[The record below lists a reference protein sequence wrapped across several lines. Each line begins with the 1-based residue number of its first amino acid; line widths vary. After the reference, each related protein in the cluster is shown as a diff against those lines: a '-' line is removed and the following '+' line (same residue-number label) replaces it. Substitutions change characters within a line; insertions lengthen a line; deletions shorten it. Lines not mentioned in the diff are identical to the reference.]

1 MLRVP
6 RRHPVLRIGARFL
19 RLCWAGHARRLTCA
33 VVAQRSPPRSSPSRH
48 LLSGGATLLSA
59 LPGLAPTFLV
69 VALLGCVLVPLPT
82 PLVDLL
88 LSVSLAGAV
97 LLLVASLGVR
107 RSADFLSFPTLLLLV
122 TLYRLALNVST
133 TRLILSQADA
143 GRVVDA
149 FASIVVRDDLVVGGV
164 MFGILS
170 VIQYLVIARG
180 AERVAEVAA
189 RFALDGLPGHQ
200 QAIEAD
206 LRAGLCSPAEAGRR
220 RAELVERSSF
230 YGAMDGAI
238 RFVKGDAIAG
248 LVITAINLAGGVA
261 IGVGRMGYDWLGALE
276 LYGRLTIGDGLLSQI
291 PALLV
296 SLAAGVL
303 VSRIDRGGP
312 ERHGLR
318 WLDPA
323 MLLVPATMLFA
334 LSLVPGMP
342 ALAFATTGTA
352 LLSGALLLAARGARD
367 RPARPEG
374 PATIAVCLH
383 PSSTDDPRG
392 LERALAELDARCHA
406 ALGIEVPPLR
416 LALDP
421 TAPARRWEL
430 RLGPR
435 LLARGE
441 LPARASID
449 GVVLAA
455 FRTVMD
461 HAPSLVD
468 LQGLEDDLERLRAS
482 HPVLVRRALAAVEPA
497 DLLVIVRAFLR
508 ERLPRPPLPAILA
521 VVAEDRRFLDAGE
534 RPRFAE
540 LAREQLAA
548 HWVVDVLDGLARLGA
563 ARWVRLTP
571 DAEEVLDE
579 HAVQGQAGTAL
590 RMPAAERARWIDA
603 LREVDVGAA
612 PAPTAPSPSMSTI
625 ARLGPSGSGPVVLLT
640 SPRGRAAAAALV
652 CGTVPHVPVLS
663 TAELERAGVEAPADV
678 RWLDPP

>member
-1 MLRVP
+1 VAQSKRPGSIPRGRPVP
-6 RRHPVLRIGARFL
+6 E
-19 RLCWAGHARRLTCA
+19 RRLTA
-33 VVAQRSPPRSSPSRH
+33 PHGLPRH
-48 LLSGGATLLSA
+48 LLSGGTTLLGA

-88 LSVSLAGAV
+88 LSVSLAGAM

-107 RSADFLSFPTLLLLV
+107 RSVDFLGFPALLLLV

-164 MFGILS
+164 MFAILS
-170 VIQYLVIARG
+170 VIQYFVIARG

-206 LRAGLCSPAEAGRR
+206 LRAGLCSPAEAARR

-248 LVITAINLAGGVA
+248 LAITAINLAGGMT
-261 IGVGRMGYDWLGALE
+261 IGVGRLGYGWQDALA
-276 LYGRLTIGDGLLSQI
+276 LYGRLTIGDGLLTQI

-303 VSRIDRGGP
+303 VSRVDEDRPSRG
-312 ERHGLR
+312 GLR

-323 MLLVPATMLFA
+323 MLLVPATMLIA
-334 LSLVPGMP
+334 LAFVPGMP
-342 ALAFATTGTA
+342 SLAFATTATA
-352 LLSGALLLAARGARD
+352 LLTGALLLAARAAK
-367 RPARPEG
+367 ARPSRPPG
-374 PATIAVCLH
+374 PALMVVRLH
-383 PSSTDDPRG
+383 PSAIHDARG
-392 LERALAELDARCHA
+392 LERALAELGARCHV

-416 LALDP
+416 LALDAASP
-421 TAPARRWEL
+421 PRRWEL

-435 LLARGE
+435 LLTRGE
-441 LPARASID
+441 LD
-449 GVVLAA
+449 GRVTVDVVLLAV
-455 FRTVMD
+455 FRAVMD

-468 LQGLEDDLERLRAS
+468 LQSLEDDLEQLRAT
-482 HPVLVRRALAAVEPA
+482 HPVLVRRALEAVEPA
-497 DLLVIVRAFLR
+497 DILVIVRSFLR
-508 ERLPRPPLPAILA
+508 ERLPRPPLPAILG
-521 VVAEDRRFLDAGE
+521 VVAEDRRFREATE
-534 RPRFAE
+534 RPRFAA

-548 HWVVDVLDGLARLGA
+548 YWVTDVLDNLGRLGR
-563 ARWVRLTP
+563 ARWIRLTP
-571 DAEEVLDE
+571 DAEEELGE
-579 HAVQGQAGTAL
+579 HLVQGLGGLEL
-590 RMPAAERARWIDA
+590 RMPAAERARWLDA
-603 LREVDVGAA
+603 LRASAEDE
-612 PAPTAPSPSMSTI
+612 PAEPVPAPSMSTI
-625 ARLGPSGSGPVVLLT
+625 ARLGPSGAGPRVLLT
-640 SPRGRAAAAALV
+640 TPRARPAAAALV
-652 CGTVPHVPVLS
+652 AGAVPHVPVLA
-663 TAELERAGVEAPADV
+663 TTELERAGVEPPSTV
-678 RWLDPP
+678 CWLDPP

>member
-1 MLRVP
+1 MAQSKP
-6 RRHPVLRIGARFL
+6 E
-19 RLCWAGHARRLTCA
+19 RRLGA
-33 VVAQRSPPRSSPSRH
+33 SRGLPRH
-48 LLSGGATLLSA
+48 LLSGGTSLLGA

-88 LSVSLAGAV
+88 LSLSLAGAV

-107 RSADFLSFPTLLLLV
+107 RSADFLSFPALLLLV

-149 FASIVVRDDLVVGGV
+149 FASIVVRGDLVVGGV
-164 MFGILS
+164 MFAIIS

-206 LRAGLCSPAEAGRR
+206 LRAGLLSPAEAARR

-248 LVITAINLAGGVA
+248 LAITAINLAGGVA
-261 IGVGRMGYDWLGALE
+261 IGVGRMDQSLPQALE
-276 LYGRLTIGDGLLSQI
+276 LYGRLTIGDGLLAQI

-303 VSRIDRGGP
+303 VSRVDDGGP
-312 ERHGLR
+312 ARGTFR

-323 MLLVPATMLFA
+323 MLLPPATMLLLLA
-334 LSLVPGMP
+334 LVPGMP
-342 ALAFATTGTA
+342 SLAFATTATA
-352 LLSGALLLAARGARD
+352 LVSGALLLATRLAHA

-374 PATIAVCLH
+374 PPSMRVRLH
-383 PSSTDDPRG
+383 PSATDDPRG
-392 LERALAELDARCHA
+392 LERALAELGARCHV
-406 ALGIEVPPLR
+406 ALGMKTPPLR
-416 LALDP
+416 LDLDP
-421 TAPARRWEL
+421 TVSPRRWEL

-435 LLARGE
+435 LLLRQE
-441 LPARASID
+441 LEQRATTEA
-449 GVVLAA
+449 VLLAV
-455 FRTVMD
+455 FRAVMD

-468 LQGLEDDLERLRAS
+468 LQSLEDDVEQLRAT
-482 HPVLVRRALAAVEPA
+482 HPVLVRRALEAMEPS
-497 DLLVIVRAFLR
+497 DLLAIVRAFLR
-508 ERLPRPPLPAILA
+508 ERLPRPPLTAILS
-521 VVAEDRRFLDAGE
+521 VVAEDRRFREPGE

-548 HWVVDVLDGLARLGA
+548 HWVTDVLDGLSRLGRV
-563 ARWVRLTP
+563 RWVRLSP
-571 DAEEVLDE
+571 DAEEALAE
-579 HAVQGQAGTAL
+579 HVVQGQAGLEL
-590 RMPAAERARWIDA
+590 RMPAAERTRWLDA
-603 LREVDVGAA
+603 LLTT
-612 PAPTAPSPSMSTI
+612 PAPSVTGEPSEPAEPLPTPSMSTV
-625 ARLGPSGSGPVVLLT
+625 ARLGPHGPGPVVLLA
-640 SPRGRAAAAALV
+640 SPRARLAAAALV
-652 CGTVPHVPVLS
+652 AAAVPHVPVLS
-663 TAELERAGVEAPADV
+663 TRELERTGLPLPARA

>member
-1 MLRVP
+1 M
-6 RRHPVLRIGARFL
+6 
-19 RLCWAGHARRLTCA
+19 
-33 VVAQRSPPRSSPSRH
+33 AQSKRPGSIFPRH
-48 LLSGGATLLSA
+48 LLSGGTTLIGA

-69 VALLGCVLVPLPT
+69 VALLACVLVPLPT

-88 LSVSLAGAV
+88 LSVSLAGSV

-122 TLYRLALNVST
+122 TLYRLAINVST

-143 GRVVDA
+143 GQVVDT
-149 FASIVVRDDLVVGGV
+149 FASFVVRGDLVVGGV
-164 MFGILS
+164 MFAIIS

-206 LRAGLCSPAEAGRR
+206 LRAGLCSPAESARR
-220 RAELVERSSF
+220 RTELVQRSSF

-248 LVITAINLAGGVA
+248 LAITAINLAGGIA
-261 IGVGRMGYDWLGALE
+261 IGVGRMGYSWQDSLD
-276 LYGRLTIGDGLLSQI
+276 LYGRLTIGDGLLAQI

-303 VSRIDRGGP
+303 VSRVDEAGP
-312 ERHGLR
+312 ERSAVR

-323 MLLVPATMLFA
+323 MLLVPATLLFA
-334 LSLVPGMP
+334 LALVPSMP
-342 ALAFATTGTA
+342 SLAFATTATA
-352 LLSGALLLAARGARD
+352 LLSGALLLAARVERG

-374 PATIAVCLH
+374 PPHVRVRLH
-383 PSSTDDPRG
+383 PSAVDDARG
-392 LERALAELDARCHA
+392 LEHALAELGTRCHA

-421 TAPARRWEL
+421 TMPPLRWEV

-435 LLARGE
+435 LLLRCDVDG
-441 LPARASID
+441 RATVD
-449 GVVLAA
+449 AVLLAV
-455 FRTVMD
+455 FRAVMD

-468 LQGLEDDLERLRAS
+468 LQTLEDDLERLRAT
-482 HPVLVRRALAAVEPA
+482 HPVLVRRALEALEPT
-497 DLLVIVRAFLR
+497 DLLAIVRAFLR

-521 VVAEDRRFLDAGE
+521 VVAEDRRFREPSE

-540 LAREQLAA
+540 LVREQLAA
-548 HWVVDVLDGLARLGA
+548 LWVTDVLDGLTRLGRP
-563 ARWVRLTP
+563 RWIRSTP
-571 DAEEVLDE
+571 DAEEQLAERV
-579 HAVQGQAGTAL
+579 VQGQSGLEL
-590 RMPAAERARWIDA
+590 RMPASERAEWIDA
-603 LREVDVGAA
+603 IRAREAAA
-612 PAPTAPSPSMSTI
+612 PDQAPEPTPSPSMSTV
-625 ARLGPSGSGPVVLLT
+625 ARLGPSRVGPCVLLT
-640 SPRGRAAAAALV
+640 SARARPAAAALV
-652 CGTVPHVPVLS
+652 AGAVPHIPVLS
-663 TAELERAGVEAPADV
+663 TTELERSGLEPPSDV
-678 RWLDPP
+678 RWLDP